1 MKLVVEPEAARW
13 YKRELGLEDGE
24 QLRVFVR
31 LGGCGSV
38 QPGLSLG
45 IMKDES
51 RSPGLREEQEG
62 LVFFMEE
69 DQLWYLDAKE
79 LHLVYDEAEREAV
92 IEVRDGQMKGGA
104 E

>member
-1 MKLVVEPEAARW
+1 MKLVIEPDAARW
-13 YKRELGLEDGE
+13 YKQELGLVEGD

-51 RSPGLREEQEG
+51 RSPGLREVAEG

-69 DQLWYLDAKE
+69 DQLWYLDGKE
-79 LHLVYDEAEREAV
+79 LHLIYDALEQEAV
-92 IEVRDGQMKGGA
+92 LEVRG
-104 E
+104 

>member
-1 MKLVVEPEAARW
+1 MKLTVDPEAARW
-13 YKRELGLEDGE
+13 YKEELNLQEGD

-51 RSPGLREEQEG
+51 RRPGLRQEEEG

-69 DQLWYLDAKE
+69 DQLWYLDGKE
-79 LHLVYDEAEREAV
+79 LHLRYDSAQDEAFMDV
-92 IEVRDGQMKGGA
+92 Y
-104 E
+104 

>member
-51 RSPGLREEQEG
+51 RSPGLRKEQEG
-62 LVFFMEE
+62 LVFSWRRTSCGISTPRSFISSTTRRSG
-69 DQLWYLDAKE
+69 K
-79 LHLVYDEAEREAV
+79 RSSRCGT
-92 IEVRDGQMKGGA
+92 VR
-104 E
+104 

>member
-13 YKRELGLEDGE
+13 YKRELGLNDGD

-51 RSPGLREEQEG
+51 RSPGLRETAEG

-69 DQLWYLDAKE
+69 DQLWYLDGKE
-79 LHLVYDEAEREAV
+79 LHLIYDASEQEAV
-92 IEVRDGQMKGGA
+92 LQVRG
-104 E
+104 

>member
-1 MKLVVEPEAARW
+1 MKLSVEPNAARW
-13 YKRELGLEDGE
+13 YKEELGLSDGD

-51 RSPGLREEQEG
+51 RRPGLRQEAEG

-69 DQLWYLDAKE
+69 DQLWYLDGKE
-79 LHLVYDEAEREAV
+79 LHLRFDAEQDEAV
-92 IEVRDGQMKGGA
+92 LDVR
-104 E
+104 